1 MSKATRRWAL
11 TVDGVYQNT
20 DDMYTT
26 VISLETVN
34 TTITRRQNIRMIN
47 DEALRLAHQI
57 FLQHGV
63 SHDKNWG
70 NFFDEYGNRVG
81 WR

>member
-1 MSKATRRWAL
+1 MSKAKQRWAT
-11 TVDGVYQNT
+11 TVDGAYRNI
-20 DDMYTT
+20 DDPYTT

-34 TTITRRQNIRMIN
+34 TVITRRQNIRMIN
-47 DEALRLAHQI
+47 DEALRLAHDI

-70 NFFDEYGNRVG
+70 NFFDEFGNRVG
-81 WR
+81 FR